1 MLADRLDQIDENLL
15 NQVCREQWDESST
28 LEFKALI
35 PQPSPDDK
43 PKQEFLKDIAA
54 LANAGG
60 GDIIYGI
67 GELNGKAN
75 GLVPIQEAA
84 NPVDGTRRRLGQW
97 LESGVEPRIGGL
109 NMHPVPLTSGDYILV
124 VRIPPS
130 FQRPHRSRVGAHWQ
144 WPVRSGTHT
153 AELTYPQIRD
163 AFDRGATLGERAR
176 KFRDE
181 RLTSIAAGTTGRPL
195 RDGPRCIVHLL
206 PMASI
211 SGEVSVDLRQL
222 SRSATTQFFSAWWSS
237 ASSSFNLDGLVVYPN
252 NQAADTGYAQIFRI
266 GCVEAA
272 QSVGSMIQ
280 TRSISSHRV
289 ADHVRESIRK
299 SLEAMKSWGVTGPA
313 IAAVALMDLHGW
325 PFAYDSMGH
334 TVDFNSAD
342 RPNLILP
349 EVWIEDLSNAQLD
362 AIARPILDTLW
373 QAFNLAGCGFYDK
386 QGNWVRQ

>member
-97 LESGVEPRIGGL
+97 LESGVELRIGGL

-130 FQRPHRSRVGAHWQ
+130 FQRPHRSRVGAHW
-144 WPVRSGTHT
+144 
-153 AELTYPQIRD
+153 
-163 AFDRGATLGERAR
+163 
-176 KFRDE
+176 
-181 RLTSIAAGTTGRPL
+181 
-195 RDGPRCIVHLL
+195 
-206 PMASI
+206 
-211 SGEVSVDLRQL
+211 
-222 SRSATTQFFSAWWSS
+222 
-237 ASSSFNLDGLVVYPN
+237 
-252 NQAADTGYAQIFRI
+252 
-266 GCVEAA
+266 
-272 QSVGSMIQ
+272 
-280 TRSISSHRV
+280 
-289 ADHVRESIRK
+289 
-299 SLEAMKSWGVTGPA
+299 
-313 IAAVALMDLHGW
+313 
-325 PFAYDSMGH
+325 
-334 TVDFNSAD
+334 
-342 RPNLILP
+342 
-349 EVWIEDLSNAQLD
+349 
-362 AIARPILDTLW
+362 
-373 QAFNLAGCGFYDK
+373 
-386 QGNWVRQ
+386 